1 MMLPRVGDEQT
12 GGGMKVEMEVMV
24 VMEIGDVDMIRVR
37 KNTQL
42 IKKES
47 RNRYTT

>member
-1 MMLPRVGDEQT
+1 MMP
-12 GGGMKVEMEVMV
+12 KVEMV

-42 IKKES
+42 IKKGS
-47 RNRYTT
+47 RNRSTTYDIQY